1 MKVKKSPR
9 WKAAALAVVLCL
21 SLLVTAGCSGGTDAK
36 STAADS
42 TAAEST
48 PASSAASTPEAATQT
63 VDYTKYNSY
72 IDLVSDIYD
81 TEDLLY
87 VYFAVVANQPEF
99 ALNEGMDYSMLEDTF
114 AYLSLSTTSMSDA
127 VYYMDSEPAYP
138 EADALLA
145 KMQEPYKNLVD
156 ALNELSDYMS
166 FVQYQDDNMAQA
178 PQIHEQIYSAV
189 AEYDQYVW
197 DFIEQIN
204 ILDES
209 TEQDELNR
217 LKEEGHNIAYY
228 SRMIANTSLEIQDEI
243 WSQLELAETLPVLD
257 MTNLN
262 TLYTQYKENYE
273 ALVAAMDDPE
283 QREKVSSWADDAGFA
298 EITLPRYQNAISDVD
313 SWLTKLMEDA
323 ANQADYTNS
332 FNGFSNA
339 VSDFIDEYNNT
350 IVG

>member
-42 TAAEST
+42 TAAENT
-48 PASSAASTPEAATQT
+48 PASSAASTPEETTQT

-145 KMQEPYKNLVD
+145 KLEEPYKNLVD

-273 ALVAAMDDPE
+273 ALVAALDDPE

-313 SWLTKLMEDA
+313 S
-323 ANQADYTNS
+323 
-332 FNGFSNA
+332 
-339 VSDFIDEYNNT
+339 
-350 IVG
+350 